1 VAAVKE
7 LDGTEQMEGEQQTG
21 PVKVSNNIQVNLPPE
36 LKTLVATTSAEQDQ
50 SVSGWV
56 AKLIARELGY
66 DLPIGV
72 TRTRTRKYATEEERK
87 EAQAAR
93 QREKN
98 GAVNALIEAAQRG
111 EIANLDPQVKALLGI
126 K

>member
-1 VAAVKE
+1 MAAV
-7 LDGTEQMEGEQQTG
+7 LDGTEQVEGEQAT
-21 PVKVSNNIQVNLPPE
+21 VAKVSNNIQVNLPLE
-36 LKTLVATTSAEQDQ
+36 LKGLVAAKSVELDK

-56 AKLIARELGY
+56 AGLIARELGY
-66 DLPIGV
+66 DLPIGM
-72 TRTRTRKYATEEERK
+72 TRTRTRKYATEQERK
-87 EAQAAR
+87 DAQAAR

-98 GAVNALIEAAQRG
+98 GAVVALIEAAQRG